1 MVVLYFYSFEIFP
14 LGDYTVLRVKSNGS
28 KKS

>member
-1 MVVLYFYSFEIFP
+1 MIVFYFYSFEIFP
-14 LGDYTVLRVKSNGS
+14 IGDYTVLRVKSNGS